1 MKKTVAVL
9 LEDFLSGY
17 QVQKKISKIKTYFG
31 FKNENVQ
38 AYNVHPSFS
47 ILNISKGLWYGLYQK
62 KRKKYKKEEIMI
74 KIKSSSTKKKPV
86 S

>member
-47 ILNISKGLWYGLYQK
+47 ILNISKGL
-62 KRKKYKKEEIMI
+62 
-74 KIKSSSTKKKPV
+74 
-86 S
+86 